1 MVTTFSMILSLGFNV
16 YFFPIYHIMSGLRA
30 IFFLKNLKAGLCLI
44 IGGSILEAVAYYGFY
59 SAETIPW
66 LQQSAGL
73 LWLLGGIPCYIG
85 IYLINKKNEQ
95 SRPCYLYHPHHMLR
109 PRTHR
114 CNQLNLNQQRLVR
127 ESFPF

>member
-1 MVTTFSMILSLGFNV
+1 
-16 YFFPIYHIMSGLRA
+16 MSGLRA

-85 IYLINKKNEQ
+85 IYMIDKEKNKLNPVAFFI
-95 SRPCYLYHPHHMLR
+95 RTICFFLALYAVA
-109 PRTHR
+109 
-114 CNQLNLNQQRLVR
+114 N
-127 ESFPF
+127 

>member
-59 SAETIPW
+59 SGE
-66 LQQSAGL
+66 LKQSAGF

-85 IYLINKKNEQ
+85 IYLINKKINKVAPVAFVIRTICF
-95 SRPCYLYHPHHMLR
+95 SLALYVVI
-109 PRTHR
+109 
-114 CNQLNLNQQRLVR
+114 N
-127 ESFPF
+127 